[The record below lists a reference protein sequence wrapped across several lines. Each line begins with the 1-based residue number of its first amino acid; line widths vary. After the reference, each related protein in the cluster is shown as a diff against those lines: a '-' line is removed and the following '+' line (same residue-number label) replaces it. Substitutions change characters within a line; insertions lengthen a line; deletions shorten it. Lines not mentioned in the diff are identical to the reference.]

1 MTRTAIQLLF
11 RIRPSWTSTSFLH
24 MAAAWAVAVTMVLSS
39 SGSAVAASIVGT
51 IGFNIQGNVSSGTLD
66 LKPSVT
72 FTNVR
77 TNNTAT
83 DDWSSFTSNHVAGGM
98 LAMDKLTV
106 GDFSSV
112 GQSIS
117 FSNDGFGSFAGT
129 VFFDDVD
136 NVGVGFLSSSTR
148 LVKANGL
155 FTPGTSLSQSGF
167 NRAVIGQ
174 ISIFFQGFTGGFRAA
189 PGARSGTI
197 VMSTQPVPE
206 PGTIAIMVAGS
217 ATLFGIMR
225 RRKRASQ
232 SI

>member
-1 MTRTAIQLLF
+1 MFIA
-11 RIRPSWTSTSFLH
+11 
-24 MAAAWAVAVTMVLSS
+24 S
-39 SGSAVAASIVGT
+39 SGVAAAASIVGT

-66 LKPSVT
+66 LKPSIT

-83 DDWSSFTSNHVAGGM
+83 DDWKSFTSNHVAGGM

-117 FSNDGFGSFAGT
+117 FANGGFGKFTGK
-129 VFFDDVD
+129 VFSDEVHT
-136 NVGVGFLSSSTR
+136 VGVGFLSSSTR
-148 LVKANGL
+148 LVTAKGV
-155 FTPGTSLSQSGF
+155 FTPGTTLSQSGF

-174 ISIFFQGFTGGFRAA
+174 MSIFFQGFTGGFRAA

-206 PGTIAIMVAGS
+206 PGTIAIVVAGS

-225 RRKRASQ
+225 RRRKACQ
-232 SI
+232 PI